1 MNNQKKD
8 SSFEN
13 EIYRLNKGK
22 KKKCFTL
29 EQKYAPS
36 EFKKNIQWGS
46 CFFIES
52 VGRKFN

>member
-13 EIYRLNKGK
+13 EIYRLNKEK
-22 KKKCFTL
+22 KKSFTL